1 MSAGDGGRG
10 PTSGAGLAHLKRTVG
25 LVWRSSPA
33 MVLGI
38 LTVTAV
44 TSLAPA
50 ATVALVGEAVQAAA
64 AAAAGEPDGASRAT
78 RAVVLIALVAGVG
91 HLGTSVQ
98 GYLEAMVQA
107 RLANLVNVAIVEKA
121 SRLSLRHF
129 EDSATYDRMTLAR
142 NEAGFRPYQLFSELV
157 AMVTSAVTLIGVVV
171 VLASWDPLV
180 TLLLVLAPLPSVLAL
195 VVFGQRTW
203 QVENARAEERRRGDY
218 LRYLLT
224 NDKAFKEL
232 RLLDLSDLF
241 VSRFRSML
249 ERFYVV
255 DRRIEAGASISTGL
269 TGLLGVAALAGAAWL
284 AVTEVLA
291 SGEVGRLAGYLAAV
305 GVVQSS
311 TTSLFT
317 RMGQLFEHQLFL
329 GNLFGF
335 LDEQEDAP
343 SPGVLPFPRRLER
356 GIEFRGVSF
365 TYPGTSDAVLHD
377 VSFTVPAGAT
387 AALVGENGA
396 GKTTLVKLLA
406 RFYEPTAGVILVD
419 GRPLADYDPESVR
432 AGLGVLFQD
441 YQQYEGPV
449 RENVG
454 FGELARLDDD
464 EALLAALAAA
474 GSTEKVLSLP
484 GGLDAQLGRWFAGG
498 SQLSTGQ
505 WQRIALARVLVRD
518 AAVRVLDEPTAAID
532 AAAEA
537 EIFRRLQELAQGA
550 TSLLIAHRFSTVR
563 SADVIV
569 VLSEGQVVEQG
580 SHDSLMTRGGR
591 YHHLFSLQAAGYA
604 SSPG

>member
-1 MSAGDGGRG
+1 
-10 PTSGAGLAHLKRTVG
+10 
-25 LVWRSSPA
+25 

-38 LTVTAV
+38 LAVTAL
-44 TSLAPA
+44 TALAPA
-50 ATVALVGEAVQAAA
+50 ATVALVGEAVAAA
-64 AAAAGEPDGASRAT
+64 ADAAAGDPAGAARAT

-107 RLANLVNVAIVEKA
+107 RLANRVNVAIVEKA
-121 SRLSLRHF
+121 TRLSLRHF

-157 AMVTSAVTLIGVVV
+157 AMVTSAVTLVGVVV

-180 TLLLVLAPLPSVLAL
+180 TLLLVVAPLPSVVAL
-195 VVFGQRTW
+195 VVFGRRTW

-224 NDKAFKEL
+224 NDKAYKEL
-232 RLLDLSDLF
+232 RLLGLSDLF
-241 VSRFRSML
+241 VGRFRAML
-249 ERFYVV
+249 ERFYAV
-255 DRRIEAGASISTGL
+255 DRRIEAGTSISTGL
-269 TGLLGVAALAGAAWL
+269 TGLLGVAALAAAAWM
-284 AVTEVLA
+284 AVSEVLA
-291 SGEVGRLAGYLAAV
+291 SGEVGPLAGYLAAV
-305 GVVQSS
+305 GVVQSA
-311 TTSLFT
+311 TTSLFA
-317 RMGQLFEHQLFL
+317 RAGQLFEHHLFL

-335 LDEQEDAP
+335 LDEPEDAP
-343 SPGVLPFPRRLER
+343 PPGLRPFPRRLR
-356 GIEFRGVSF
+356 QGVEFRGVSF
-365 TYPGTSDAVLHD
+365 TYPGTTEPVLHD

-406 RFYEPTAGVILVD
+406 RFYEPTEGVVLVD
-419 GRPLADYDPESVR
+419 GRPLDDYDPESVR

-441 YQQYEGPV
+441 YQQYEGSV

-454 FGELARLDDD
+454 FGRLDLLEDD
-464 EALLAALAAA
+464 EALLTALAAA
-474 GSTEKVLSLP
+474 GSTEKVLGLP

-498 SQLSTGQ
+498 TQLSTGQ

-518 AAVRVLDEPTAAID
+518 AAVRVLDEPTASID

-537 EIFRRLQELAQGA
+537 AIFERLQRLARGA

-563 SADVIV
+563 TADVIV
-569 VLSEGQVVEQG
+569 VLDRGRVVEQG
-580 SHDSLMTRGGR
+580 THDTLMARGGT

-604 SSPG
+604 PTGR